1 MYPWQPALGTK
12 TYPGLPRYTGLTDFR
27 VTLRGPGR
35 KFSIRRTQLRPKGK
49 FFLPSGESV
58 MADMMMQEAELALVS

>member
-1 MYPWQPALGTK
+1 MTASPRHKNIPRAAS
-12 TYPGLPRYTGLTDFR
+12 PRYTGLTDFR

-49 FFLPSGESV
+49 FFLPSGERV